1 METTDRTTSVVH
13 RRMESYRGFNVS
25 TSPETRATLLL
36 RLRNTEDSEAWRQF
50 VQIYEPLI
58 RRVAKR
64 FGMQSVDAE
73 ELTQEVLVTVL
84 NKLPAFQLTG
94 QPGSFRKWLATVA
107 RNAAISQLR
116 KAQRRDKGFVAGDI
130 ADLAS
135 LVEPANEKLEEQ
147 FDREERMEIF
157 RWAAE
162 QVRANCDANTWNAF
176 WRTTVLQQSIESVA
190 SELQISVGQIYVAR
204 CRTLARLKELVEPF
218 QASE

>member
-1 METTDRTTSVVH
+1 METTDRTELVV
-13 RRMESYRGFNVS
+13 RRRTESYRGFNVS

-84 NKLPAFQLTG
+84 AKLPAFQVTG

-116 KAQRRDKGFVAGDI
+116 KAQRRDKGLVAGDVVE
-130 ADLAS
+130 LAR
-135 LVEPANEKLEEQ
+135 LVEPVNEQLEEQ
-147 FDREERMEIF
+147 FEREERMEIF
-157 RWAAE
+157 RWAAG
-162 QVRANCDANTWNAF
+162 QVRANCDANTWDAF
-176 WRTTVLQQSIESVA
+176 WRTTVLQQSIETVA
-190 SELQISVGQIYVAR
+190 SELNITVGQIYVAR
-204 CRTLARLKELVEPF
+204 CRTLARLRELVEPF

>member
-1 METTDRTTSVVH
+1 
-13 RRMESYRGFNVS
+13 
-25 TSPETRATLLL
+25 
-36 RLRNTEDSEAWRQF
+36 
-50 VQIYEPLI
+50 
-58 RRVAKR
+58 
-64 FGMQSVDAE
+64 MQSVDAE